1 MPKLERNKKID
12 KFIKTSFQPI
22 RNTMKTLRNQKD
34 NTSNEEENSLSIEYN
49 ALFSYEEKVVAEFR
63 TLQIE
68 NAPPPTSVQRIYD
81 SATEAAKVAIE
92 KLKKH
97 PDANELILK
106 NLEEVTNF
114 CTNVLTQDNGIK
126 FFDVKGFDIE
136 AVKKVN
142 SDIQESWEHFLK
154 SDIDGLIGPS

>member
-12 KFIKTSFQPI
+12 KFVRTSFQPI
-22 RNTMKTLRNQKD
+22 RNEMKTLLSND
-34 NTSNEEENSLSIEYN
+34 NENSLSHEYD
-49 ALFSYEEKVVAEFR
+49 ALFAYEEKVVSEFR

-68 NAPPPTSVQRIYD
+68 NAPLPTSVQRIYE
-81 SATEAAKVAIE
+81 SATEEAKKAIE
-92 KLKKH
+92 KLKEH
-97 PDANELILK
+97 TASSELILK

-114 CTNVLTQDNGIK
+114 CITVLTQNNGIK

-142 SDIQESWEHFLK
+142 SEIQESWEHFIRSNSSSL
-154 SDIDGLIGPS
+154 S

>member
-22 RNTMKTLRNQKD
+22 RNAMKTLLNNKD
-34 NTSNEEENSLSIEYN
+34 HISNEEENLLSMEYN
-49 ALFSYEEKVVAEFR
+49 ALFAYEERVVSEFR

-68 NAPPPTSVQRIYD
+68 HAPSPTSVQRIYES
-81 SATEAAKVAIE
+81 SAEAAKIAIE
-92 KLKKH
+92 QLKEH
-97 PDANELILK
+97 PESNGLILR

-114 CTNVLTQDNGIK
+114 CTTALTQDNGLK

-136 AVKKVN
+136 AMKKVN

-154 SDIDGLIGPS
+154 KDTNTLLRSS